1 MKKYCLFFVLFFVS
15 GITLL
20 AQDVSIDSLYRT
32 EEYKFPIL
40 PKFAVLFDTIMSRS
54 PQRMKLQESK
64 LDAFYNLGLIKKD
77 WMNYISMS
85 GSFSYGKGGSLGVA
99 KAPDGSMTTSLTN
112 SATSTYGGG
121 VGVGFSLGAILNY
134 KTKVRMAKIKVNQA
148 QYELDIM
155 LQELRFKLFEQY
167 TQLERDMEA
176 FKANSGLMEM
186 NNAQIIISEKE
197 FRLGRINLQQ
207 LISARQSYVSAVASY
222 ESIKRN
228 CKIGI
233 FYFEQLSGMD
243 FRQYQNPNPNTEPS
257 LNPSTETNT
266 DK

>member
-1 MKKYCLFFVLFFVS
+1 MKKYFLVFIIFIVS
-15 GITLL
+15 GITLFG
-20 AQDVSIDSLYRT
+20 QDVSIDSLYRT

-40 PKFAVLFDTIMSRS
+40 PKFTVLFDTIMSRS
-54 PQRMKLQESK
+54 PQRMKLQEAK
-64 LDAFYNLGLIKKD
+64 LDAFYNLGLIKRD

-148 QYELDIM
+148 QYELDIS
-155 LQELRFKLFEQY
+155 LQELRIKLFEQY

-176 FKANSGLMEM
+176 FKATSGLMEM
-186 NNAQIIISEKE
+186 NNAQIVLSEKE
-197 FRLGRINLQQ
+197 FRIGRSNLQQ
-207 LISARQSYVSAVASY
+207 LISARQSYVSAVTAY
-222 ESIKRN
+222 EAIKRS

-243 FRQYQNPNPNTEPS
+243 FRQYQNPSTEPS
-257 LNPSTETNT
+257 VNPTTETNT